1 MTTSTTARRAS
12 ALASLFLS
20 VPLVLTACG
29 GSGDAAEQTSGDNP
43 DAAKEAVYEFT
54 QPSYT
59 SAGGPLE
66 VRIPEALKEAAG
78 GDLDG
83 LLVSGLTLTPH
94 ELESAS
100 SCAVDVAV
108 AFTDGGEVA
117 VQTAGQTEEEFVAA
131 AQESFEE
138 DLQYGLSHLGYL
150 SWEELVAAEG
160 EQQAV
165 EIMSNAFVSVTAE
178 GTLDVDAVRAN
189 YDGGTPLG
197 NTLEALGL
205 PGEPD
210 EIHDLEALETGDP
223 EQGVYA
229 SEDGSVIT
237 VVQKC
242 AASAGDKDAAEF
254 TLELPRSDEEER
266 SGVSDA
272 ASFMFTVMTSGQIG
286 ILDGAVDG
294 YQVDANG
301 DWIAA

>member
-108 AFTDGGEVA
+108 TFTDGGEEA
-117 VQTAGQTEEEFVAA
+117 VQTAGQTEDEYVAA
-131 AQESFEE
+131 AQESFDE
-138 DLQYGLSHLGYL
+138 DFQYGLDALGYI
-150 SWEELVAAEG
+150 SWEEMVAQEG
-160 EQQAV
+160 EQEAV
-165 EIMSNAFVSVTAE
+165 AKMNQIVPVTAE
-178 GTLDVDAVRAN
+178 GTFDVEAVRAS
-189 YDGGTPLG
+189 YDGGTPRG
-197 NTLEALGL
+197 NMLEALGL
-205 PGEPD
+205 PGD
-210 EIHDLEALETGDP
+210 SDDVHDIEALETGDP

-229 SEDGSVIT
+229 SEDGSAIT

-242 AASAGDKDAAEF
+242 AASAGDEDAAEF
-254 TLELPRSDEEER
+254 TLELPRSDEEE
-266 SGVSDA
+266 STGVNDA
-272 ASFMFTVMTSGQIG
+272 ASLMFTVMTSGQIG
-286 ILDGAVDG
+286 ILDGEVDG

>member
-20 VPLVLTACG
+20 VPLVLAACG
-29 GSGDAAEQTSGDNP
+29 GSGDAAEQTSGDKS

-138 DLQYGLSHLGYL
+138 DLQYGLRKVGYL
-150 SWEELVAAEG
+150 SWEDLVAAEG
-160 EQQAV
+160 EQRAV
-165 EIMSNAFVSVTAE
+165 EIMSAFAWVTAE

-205 PGEPD
+205 PGD
-210 EIHDLEALETGDP
+210 SDDVHDIEALETGDP

-229 SEDGSVIT
+229 SEDGSAIT

-242 AASAGDKDAAEF
+242 AASAGDEDAAEF

-286 ILDGAVDG
+286 ILDGEVDG

>member
-138 DLQYGLSHLGYL
+138 DLQYGLNYLGYS

-165 EIMSNAFVSVTAE
+165 EIMNSAFVSVTAE
-178 GTLDVDAVRAN
+178 GTLDVDAVRAE

-254 TLELPRSDEEER
+254 TLELPRSDEEYR